1 MADTTLIDLERD
13 FLSREFVFAPN
24 HLRSL
29 QLDQIGLGKG
39 GKGGKGVALRMTNAD
54 FIAAVF
60 SVLLEGAFAG
70 VCRGLGPI
78 QPVRIGGCPLWRTTD
93 LRKALGITEF
103 CDAPQ
108 RSGAER

>member
-1 MADTTLIDLERD
+1 MNDLHLSDPERD
-13 FLSREFVFAPN
+13 DLYGEFVFAPN
-24 HLRSL
+24 RLSAVHLYQS
-29 QLDQIGLGKG
+29 GLEKAGKG
-39 GKGGKGVALRMTNAD
+39 GELQMNNAD

-60 SVLLEGAFAG
+60 PVLPEGAFAG

-108 RSGAER
+108 RSGAKR

>member
-1 MADTTLIDLERD
+1 MNDLHLSDPERD
-13 FLSREFVFAPN
+13 DLYGEFVFAPN
-24 HLRSL
+24 RLSAVHLYKSG
-29 QLDQIGLGKG
+29 LD
-39 GKGGKGVALRMTNAD
+39 NAD

-60 SVLLEGAFAG
+60 PVLPEGAFAG

-103 CDAPQ
+103 CDAPHLPDGLLVK
-108 RSGAER
+108 RSGAKR